1 VVTFTS
7 TASAAWQAWTI
18 TPATY
23 YANTATTWGAWNS
36 GTTVTA
42 SGLNPWQSWTSN
54 TISVT
59 SAANIAGTWNSWLV
73 KGPVY
78 AKPLA
83 LPVETDDERAARVQ
97 AAYERNQ
104 AWERERKIAAE
115 QRRVAIGKAD
125 KLLESVLSHVQREQL
140 RKDEAFLVRG
150 QSGKV
155 YRVRKGR
162 GINVDEIALETGDV
176 VRTLCAYPGINVP
189 DGDTMAAQKLM
200 LEADEAD
207 FLAIAIKHQARG
219 PKVERAALDAL
230 LESLA

>member
-1 VVTFTS
+1 VDHHARDVLREHGDDVGRVEQRHDRNGVGAQPVAVVDVEHD
-7 TASAAWQAWTI
+7 QR
-18 TPATY
+18 
-23 YANTATTWGAWNS
+23 NER
-36 GTTVTA
+36 
-42 SGLNPWQSWTSN
+42 
-54 TISVT
+54 
-59 SAANIAGTWNSWLV
+59 ANIAGTWNSWLV